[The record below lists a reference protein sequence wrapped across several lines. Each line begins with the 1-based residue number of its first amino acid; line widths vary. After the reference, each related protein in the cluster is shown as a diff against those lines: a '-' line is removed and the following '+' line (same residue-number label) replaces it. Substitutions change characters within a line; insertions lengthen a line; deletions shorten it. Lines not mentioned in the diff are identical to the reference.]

1 MHHTPAKWVRRY
13 GAQIEGSL
21 ACSAVTYCTLYQLS
35 VPMGFDRTVERVG
48 GYAVVMRMRSDCDVV
63 LP

>member
-1 MHHTPAKWVRRY
+1 MGLAAEVVAAKVDGGGCSTCATRR
-13 GAQIEGSL
+13 I
-21 ACSAVTYCTLYQLS
+21 VS

>member
-1 MHHTPAKWVRRY
+1 M
-13 GAQIEGSL
+13 
-21 ACSAVTYCTLYQLS
+21 S